1 MTEQGAELVSK
12 PMKMARAYFTEG
24 DKLLTII
31 MDFLHNNARVK
42 GVTVIQGYSGFGRSG
57 VLHSKESQLEVT
69 NLPLCVEFYD
79 EIETVDKVIAHL
91 KEMFVPGHIVSW
103 PVISD

>member
-1 MTEQGAELVSK
+1 MSK

-31 MDFLHNNARVK
+31 MDFLHNQAGIK
-42 GVTVIQGYSGFGRSG
+42 GVTVTQGYTGFGRSG
-57 VLHSKESQLEVT
+57 VMHSKDTPLEAT

-79 EIETVDKVIAHL
+79 EIEKVDKVIAHL

-103 PVISD
+103 PVMAD

>member
-1 MTEQGAELVSK
+1 MGK

-42 GVTVIQGYSGFGRSG
+42 GVTVIQGYTGFGRSG
-57 VLHSKESQLEVT
+57 VMHSKEMPLEAR
-69 NLPLCVEFYD
+69 NLPICVEFYD
-79 EIETVDKVIAHL
+79 ETAKVDSVIAHL
-91 KEMFVPGHIVSW
+91 KDMFVPGHIVSW
-103 PVISD
+103 PVTSD